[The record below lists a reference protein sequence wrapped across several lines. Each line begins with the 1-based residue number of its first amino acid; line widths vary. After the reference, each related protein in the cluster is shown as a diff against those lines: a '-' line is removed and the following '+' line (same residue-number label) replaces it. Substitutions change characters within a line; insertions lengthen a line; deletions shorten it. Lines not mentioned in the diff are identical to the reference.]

1 VTADTRIFVAGLV
14 RGVSA
19 ARRVLVAGLVV
30 AVGVALLSAGAAF
43 ALPEGRHYEM
53 VSPPYKGGY
62 GVYGLQ
68 AVAVQG
74 GGEGDVAM
82 FSSLGTFAGA
92 PSNDLF
98 SEYVAHRGADGWF
111 TGPVLMPASL
121 QPASALAAVSPS
133 LGSVLFLGT
142 PGSSSGVAEES
153 ALEKE
158 FLWHPLGAPDT
169 APSAP
174 QPGPN
179 FATAG
184 VPLARIDG
192 KRLDSAVGIAES
204 SDLCHILFRTAV
216 ARSEREPLLPE
227 ATGSEG
233 DLYDMATGVPGCVGE
248 PVLRLVGVGNISG
261 PHGEPAPISA
271 YCHVFLGSNAA
282 EESNHFNAV
291 SADGSE
297 IFFTSNAA
305 KVSNG
310 KECDGQEGAYPANP
324 AVLYVRLNGEHTLQV
339 SKLLAADCQSG
350 PCKTAVQQ
358 RAEFAGANETGSRVF
373 FTTTQP
379 LVTGDT
385 DTSKDLY
392 MASIGCPAGES
403 LCEPSQREV
412 LSLVQVSH
420 NPTAG
425 ESSELQGVVDV
436 APNGGRVYFVAR
448 GVLSEEGPT
457 GEGVQSK
464 PVKGADNLYVYDAE
478 EGSGTVRF
486 VADLCSGPGSSGE
499 ATDLRCPSTLEAGG
513 GVGSASLPNNDIG
526 LWSTSI
532 QAQTAGPDGR
542 FLVFATWG
550 QLVSNDTDTT
560 RDVYRYDAAS
570 GEIERVSVGEAGHGS
585 NGNSN
590 TFGAQLPELNQDG
603 EAIQDYELGYRAVSE
618 DGSRIVFETGQPLS
632 PNATNG
638 LVNAYEWHEGHVGL
652 VSDGSDEEPVG
663 VDQNG
668 LTKDIAITPS
678 GRDLFFVTV
687 AGLLPQDTDGARDV
701 YDARLEEGF
710 PESPANV
717 QPCSGDAC
725 QGPLTNPAP
734 LLVPG
739 SVSQLAGENLASP
752 RSTVKVKPKKRAKRK
767 IKSRKHRASA
777 KKRTLHRAGGRTVR
791 RAAGMSGRTGR

>member
-1 VTADTRIFVAGLV
+1 VTADTRIFAARLV

-19 ARRVLVAGLVV
+19 VRRVFVASVVV
-30 AVGVALLSAGAAF
+30 AVGVVLLSAGAAF

-53 VSPPYKGGY
+53 VSPSYKGGY
-62 GVYGLQ
+62 GVNQLE

-74 GGEGDVAM
+74 GEEGDVAL

-98 SEYVAHRGADGWF
+98 SEYVTHRGADGWF
-111 TGPVLMPASL
+111 TSPVLVPASL

-133 LGSVLFLGT
+133 LGSVLFFGT
-142 PGSSSGVAEES
+142 PASSSGVAEEA

-184 VPLARIDG
+184 IPLARIDG
-192 KRLDSAVGIAES
+192 KQLYKASEIAES
-204 SDLCHILFRTAV
+204 VDLCHMLVRTAIG
-216 ARSEREPLLPE
+216 SIEREPLLPE

-233 DLYDMATGVPGCVGE
+233 DLYDMATGVPGCTGE
-248 PVLRLVGVGNISG
+248 PGLRLVGVGNTNG
-261 PHGEPAPISA
+261 PHGEPAPISVH
-271 YCHVFLGSNAA
+271 CHVFLGGSVTG
-282 EESNHFNAV
+282 ESNQFNAV
-291 SADGSE
+291 SVDGSE

-305 KVSNG
+305 KVSDET
-310 KECDGQEGAYPANP
+310 ECDGGQYTHPANP

-339 SKLLAADCQSG
+339 SKPLAADCQSG

-358 RAEFAGANETGSRVF
+358 RAELAGANETGSRVF

-412 LSLVQVSH
+412 LSLTQVSH
-420 NPTAG
+420 NPNAG
-425 ESSELQGVVDV
+425 ESAELQGVVDV
-436 APNGGRVYFVAR
+436 SPDGGRVYFVSR

-457 GEGVQSK
+457 GEGAQSK

-486 VADLCSGPGSSGE
+486 IADLCSGPSSSGSV
-499 ATDLRCPSTLEAGG
+499 TDLRCPSTLQGPESD
-513 GVGSASLPNNDIG
+513 VE
-526 LWSTSI
+526 LWGNLGK

-560 RDVYRYDAAS
+560 RDVYRYDSAS
-570 GEIERVSVGEAGHGS
+570 GEIERVSVGEAGYGS

-590 TFGAQLPELNQDG
+590 TFGAQLPVLNQDG

-618 DGSRIVFETGQPLS
+618 DGSRIVFESGQPLS

-663 VDQNG
+663 VNQQG
-668 LTKDIAITPS
+668 VTKDIAITPS

-701 YDARLEEGF
+701 YDARLGEGF
-710 PESPANV
+710 PETSANV
-717 QPCSGDAC
+717 QSCSGDAC

-752 RSTVKVKPKKRAKRK
+752 QSTVKVKPKKRAKRK
-767 IKSRKHRASA
+767 IKSRKHRTSV
-777 KKRTLHRAGGRTVR
+777 KKRTLHSAGGRTVR
-791 RAAGMSGRTGR
+791 RAARMSGRTGR